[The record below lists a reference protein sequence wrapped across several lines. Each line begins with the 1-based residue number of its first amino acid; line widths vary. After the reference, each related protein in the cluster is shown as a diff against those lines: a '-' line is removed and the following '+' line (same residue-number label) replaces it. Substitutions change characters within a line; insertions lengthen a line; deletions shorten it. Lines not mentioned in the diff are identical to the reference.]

1 MNLFPH
7 LTSQKKAT

>member
-7 LTSQKKAT
+7 K